1 MQAGF
6 AGGIRMKLFRRVAG
20 HAGASPAGDGPRAA
34 LGRAEALAGV
44 RRLDLRTRGFVDSLF
59 SGDRASVFLGRGFEF
74 SHVREY
80 QPGDD
85 VRSIDWKVTARRGT
99 PFVRRF
105 VEERDL
111 LVALVVDVSA
121 SGRLAP
127 GARSVGQV
135 AAELSAALAFATVR
149 TNDRVALFL
158 VSDRLERIILP
169 GAGQRHVLRLLEQLL
184 NHPPDSRGTDLAS
197 ALEGVTRTLR
207 GRSVL
212 FLMSDFVQPDPSGR
226 LGDCLRETGRR
237 HDLVALRISSGELE
251 ELPDVGWME
260 MTDPETGRRILLD
273 TSSSRVR
280 SRYVARLQEARA
292 VLIDQVA
299 GARGELVDV
308 PTRGDSLGA
317 LYRFFAGRRE
327 GRV

>member
-1 MQAGF
+1 MTLFG
-6 AGGIRMKLFRRVAG
+6 RMADRAD
-20 HAGASPAGDGPRAA
+20 ASRSGDGPRAA
-34 LGRAEALAGV
+34 LGRAETLAGV
-44 RRLDLRTRGFVDSLF
+44 RRLDMRTRGFVDSLF

-85 VRSIDWKVTARRGT
+85 VRSIDWKVTARRGA

-105 VEERDL
+105 IEERDL
-111 LVALVVDVSA
+111 LVALIVDVSA
-121 SGRLAP
+121 SGSLTP
-127 GARSVGQV
+127 GARSVGEI
-135 AAELSAALAFATVR
+135 AAELSAALAFASVR

-158 VSDRLERIILP
+158 VSNRLERVIRP

-184 NHPPDSRGTDLAS
+184 THRPCSRGTDLAS
-197 ALEGVTRTLR
+197 ALEEVNLALR

-212 FLMSDFVQPDPSGR
+212 FLISDFIQPDPSGR
-226 LGDCLRETGRR
+226 LGDRLRETGRR

-251 ELPDVGWME
+251 ELPDLGWME
-260 MTDPETGRRILLD
+260 MTDPESGRRVLLD

-280 SRYVARLQEARA
+280 SQYISRLKAARA
-292 VLIDQVA
+292 ILVDQVA

-317 LYRFFAGRRE
+317 LYRFFATRRE
-327 GRV
+327 GRA

>member
-1 MQAGF
+1 MRLREL
-6 AGGIRMKLFRRVAG
+6 ISRRVTP
-20 HAGASPAGDGPRAA
+20 SPSGESARAA
-34 LGRAEALAGV
+34 LGRAEALAV
-44 RRLDLRTRGFVDSLF
+44 LRRLDLRTRGFVDSLF

-111 LVALVVDVSA
+111 LVALVVDISA
-121 SGRLAP
+121 SGRLTP
-127 GARSVGQV
+127 GARSVGEI
-135 AAELSAALAFATVR
+135 AAELAAALAFASVR
-149 TNDRVALFL
+149 TNDRVALFM
-158 VSDRLERIILP
+158 VSDRLERVIHP
-169 GAGQRHVLRLLEQLL
+169 GAGQRHVLRLLEELL
-184 NHPPDSRGTDLAS
+184 THPPGSRGTDLAS
-197 ALEGVTRTLR
+197 ALEEVTRALR

-212 FLMSDFVQPDPSGR
+212 FLISDFIQPDPSGR
-226 LGDCLRETGRR
+226 LGDRLREAGRR
-237 HDLVALRISSGELE
+237 HDLVALRIASGELE

-260 MTDPETGRRILLD
+260 MTDPESGRRVLLD

-280 SRYVARLQEARA
+280 SRYVSRLQEARA
-292 VLIDQVA
+292 ILIDQVA

-317 LYRFFAGRRE
+317 LYRFFATRRE
-327 GRV
+327 GRM

>member
-1 MQAGF
+1 MQARF
-6 AGGIRMKLFRRVAG
+6 AGKVGMRLRGRMPGRAD
-20 HAGASPAGDGPRAA
+20 ASAFGNDPRAS

-127 GARSVGQV
+127 GERSVGEI
-135 AAELSAALAFATVR
+135 ATELAAALAFAAVR

-158 VSDRLERIILP
+158 VSDHLERAVLP

-184 NHPPDSRGTDLAS
+184 IHPPGNRGTDLAT
-197 ALEGVTRTLR
+197 AMEGVTRVLR

-212 FLMSDFVQPDPSGR
+212 FLMSDFIQPDPSGR
-226 LGDCLRETGRR
+226 LADRLREAGRR

-260 MTDPETGRRILLD
+260 MTDPESGRRILLD

-280 SRYVARLQEARA
+280 SRYVSRLRETRA
-292 VLIDQVA
+292 ALADQMA
-299 GARGELVDV
+299 GARGELVEV

-317 LYRFFAGRRE
+317 LYRFFASRRE
-327 GRV
+327 GRG